1 MAAIEQN
8 DPCLRAEQLKAIR
21 DQIMLGDKA
30 VETEFD
36 AGNGVRRRVKFGPAN
51 LTLLNQQIM
60 EAERK
65 CALKNGTATPRF
77 AITPR

>member
-1 MAAIEQN
+1 MAIEIE
-8 DPCLRAEQLKAIR
+8 DPCLRATQLKAIR
-21 DQIMLGDKA
+21 DKIMLGDKA
-30 VETEFD
+30 VETELD

-51 LTLLNQQIM
+51 LSLLNQQIM

-65 CALKNGTATPRF
+65 CALKNGQPTPRF